1 MKSVLTLLLFL
12 NLALHSFLWA
22 QSKQA
27 LEINTLVITHITV
40 IDATGAPAKSDMS
53 VVISGD
59 RITALGK
66 ASQVRTPKGAQ
77 VVDATGKYLIP
88 GLWDMH
94 VHTLWRDWFETF
106 FPMFIA
112 NGITSVRD
120 MYGDLERLTQLRN
133 EQALGKLLAPRVV
146 ASGPIVDGPEP
157 VWPGSISVSNESEAR
172 QAVTSLKQR
181 GVDFIKVYTL
191 LPRDAYLALANEAKK
206 QGIPFAGHVPHSVG
220 AAEASDAGQ
229 RSIDHL
235 SDILLACSTD
245 EAELRAEMLEAR
257 MNPKSPIA
265 SQERTRAR
273 LNRLLDTYSEAKA
286 TDLFARFVRNG
297 TWQCPTLTQ
306 LRGDTFIEDGNFTND
321 SRLKYIPPSV
331 KEIWDPRDVRAGYRM
346 AVGFDLAKREFQKQ
360 LEVVGAMR
368 RAGVEFL
375 AGTDTPNPYCFPGF
389 SLHDELAL
397 LVDAGLTPIE
407 ALQSATLGPA
417 KYLGKLD
424 SLGTVESGKIAD
436 LVLLD
441 ANPLEDIRNIQ
452 KINTVIIGG
461 RLISPSERQEM
472 LAGVEATTNQRAS
485 GWFIDMLVSHMIE
498 SAMVVVLLTIFLPLY
513 LYYRQKRRRVRSL
526 REP

>member
-1 MKSVLTLLLFL
+1 
-12 NLALHSFLWA
+12 
-22 QSKQA
+22 
-27 LEINTLVITHITV
+27 
-40 IDATGAPAKSDMS
+40 
-53 VVISGD
+53 
-59 RITALGK
+59 
-66 ASQVRTPKGAQ
+66 
-77 VVDATGKYLIP
+77 
-88 GLWDMH
+88 
-94 VHTLWRDWFETF
+94 
-106 FPMFIA
+106 
-112 NGITSVRD
+112 
-120 MYGDLERLTQLRN
+120 
-133 EQALGKLLAPRVV
+133 
-146 ASGPIVDGPEP
+146 
-157 VWPGSISVSNESEAR
+157 
-172 QAVTSLKQR
+172 
-181 GVDFIKVYTL
+181 
-191 LPRDAYLALANEAKK
+191 
-206 QGIPFAGHVPHSVG
+206 
-220 AAEASDAGQ
+220 
-229 RSIDHL
+229 
-235 SDILLACSTD
+235 
-245 EAELRAEMLEAR
+245 

-265 SQERTRAR
+265 SQDRTRAR

-331 KEIWDPRDVRAGYRM
+331 KEIWDPSDVRAGYRM

-397 LVDAGLTPIE
+397 LVDAGLTPME